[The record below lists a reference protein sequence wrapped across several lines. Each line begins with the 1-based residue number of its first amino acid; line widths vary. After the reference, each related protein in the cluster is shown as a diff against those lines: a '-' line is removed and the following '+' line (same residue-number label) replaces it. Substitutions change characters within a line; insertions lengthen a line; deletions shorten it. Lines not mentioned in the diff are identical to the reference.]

1 MHPVTLFHGP
11 VTLRPL
17 TVDDAPALR
26 ALIDEAMWAGMSSPM
41 PRDDA
46 EMRAHLEALMAPE
59 STLAFAVELDGEVV
73 GRTAFYDHVPGLR
86 VEVGN
91 TFYARDVWGGI
102 VNPSAKLLM
111 FGYAFGE
118 LGVERVSLR
127 CDHRNARSHAAI
139 ARLGARFEGTL
150 RRFRPAADG
159 TIADVDYFSIVRE
172 EWAAV
177 RAGLEARVAAELEKS
192 NVGGGS

>member
-1 MHPVTLFHGP
+1 MDPVTLRLGP

-17 TVDDAPALR
+17 TLEDASVLR
-26 ALIDEAMWAGMSSPM
+26 GLIDEALWAGMSSPM

-46 EMRAHLEALMAPE
+46 EMRVHLEALMAPK

-91 TFYARDVWGGI
+91 TFYARHVWGGI

-111 FGYAFGE
+111 FGHAFDE
-118 LGVERVSLR
+118 LGVERLSLR
-127 CDHRNARSHAAI
+127 CDHRNSRSHAAI

-172 EWAAV
+172 EWPEV
-177 RAGLEARVAAELEKS
+177 RAGLEARV
-192 NVGGGS
+192 VG